1 MSLQKAV
8 AAFREWADSL
18 PPDAEDSE
26 WESSYAGWHELYAE
40 AEDFISQSDYED
52 WRPGDKAD
60 LLYALA
66 RDNED
71 EILADALRRR
81 PELLVAVAEDALAGG
96 EYNARWQVAAMLGEL
111 TPLTAEVEALLM
123 RFAADEDEYVRRRA
137 LLALAA
143 TGSGKTEQHA
153 LAAWAS
159 GEPSQR
165 AAALT
170 ALHLVRSPLLQCHLD
185 LAFEDGNPQLV
196 SAALRVMAQ
205 P

>member
-1 MSLQKAV
+1 MSLRTAV
-8 AAFREWADSL
+8 AAFRRWADSL
-18 PPDAEDSE
+18 PSDATDSE
-26 WESSYAGWHELYAE
+26 WESSYEGWQELYTE
-40 AEDFISQSDYED
+40 AETFISQSDYED
-52 WRPGDKAD
+52 WSPGDKQD

-71 EILADALRRR
+71 EILADALRRH
-81 PELLVAVAEDALAGG
+81 PELLVAVAEDALADG
-96 EYNARWQVAAMLGEL
+96 ESNARWQVAAMLGEL
-111 TPLTAEVEALLM
+111 TPLTAGIEMLLL
-123 RFAADEDEYVRRRA
+123 RFVVDEDEYVRRRA

-143 TGSGKTEQHA
+143 LGSGKTEQYA
-153 LAAWAS
+153 LAAWAG

-170 ALHLVRSPLLQCHLD
+170 ALHLVRSAKLQRYLD
-185 LAFEDGNPQLV
+185 LAFEDGRPPLV